1 MATLRSDLIIP
12 EVFTPYLSEA
22 STLSDSFLQSGVVQ
36 PLPELNLS
44 AERGGDFVKIPNYV
58 ANLTGDF
65 EVLTDSTSLTP
76 AKITADSQVA
86 PVLHRG
92 RAFSS
97 RDLASLAVG
106 GGLDPMAAIAQ
117 KMAIYVNNQKQKDLY
132 SCLQGAFGSLNAN
145 SSSSALFTHCI
156 DSESGDTPTVLSPRH
171 VAKAQSILGDAGS
184 KLTTIAMHSKT
195 FYDLVERNAID
206 RIYDN
211 TGSPD
216 SDATGGSTTRAF
228 DGPTAVNT
236 FMGLNVIVSDDIPT
250 TGGTVTQA
258 SNKST
263 GVTLNTESGQI
274 TMNNAQL
281 DAGTEVTFTV
291 TNSKIAAT
299 DVVVACHG
307 SAGTAGSYLVNAN
320 AIAAGSF
327 AVTVSNVSAGNLSE
341 AIVINFVALKGASS

>member
-44 AERGGDFVKIPNYV
+44 AERGGDFVRIPNYV

-117 KMAIYVNNQKQKDLY
+117 KMAVYVNNQKQKDLY
-132 SCLQGAFGSLNAN
+132 SCLTGAFGSINAN
-145 SSSSALFTHCI
+145 SSSSALFDLTI
-156 DSESGDTPTVLSPRH
+156 DSESGDSPTVLSPRH
-171 VAKAQSILGDAGS
+171 IARAKSKLGDQGG
-184 KLTTIAMHSKT
+184 KLTAIAMHSNV
-195 FYDLVERNAID
+195 YGDLLERNMID
-206 RIYDN
+206 RVYDN
-211 TGSPD
+211 NG
-216 SDATGGSTTRAF
+216 DADTAAASGSTTRAF
-228 DGPTAVNT
+228 DGPNVVET
-236 FMGLNVIVSDDIPT
+236 FGGLRIIVSDDIPT
-250 TGGTVTQA
+250 TGSGASTEYSTFFFTQGAVVTGEQAPIRTQTDRDILALEEAMAVDLHYIYHPVGLKYAVSTVNPNRTVLETVA
-258 SNKST
+258 SWSKVYETKNI
-263 GVTLNTESGQI
+263 GIVR
-274 TMNNAQL
+274 A
-281 DAGTEVTFTV
+281 
-291 TNSKIAAT
+291 TN
-299 DVVVACHG
+299 
-307 SAGTAGSYLVNAN
+307 
-320 AIAAGSF
+320 
-327 AVTVSNVSAGNLSE
+327 VSNQD
-341 AIVINFVALKGASS
+341 